1 MTKGYWI
8 ANNLVHDSEAYKA
21 YQEANAG
28 PLHEFGGQFLVRA
41 GRQMTPEGAM
51 HPRSVIIEFPS
62 YENAVACYESV
73 SYQDALAIRQ
83 PIADTNLI
91 IVEGYDP

>member
-21 YQEANAG
+21 YQKANAG
-28 PLHEFGGQFLVRA
+28 PLHEFGGKFLVRA
-41 GRQMTPEGAM
+41 WRQMTPEGAM

>member
-28 PLHEFGGQFLVRA
+28 PLHEFGGKFLVRA

-91 IVEGYDP
+91 IVEGYDS